1 MTTIEKMRETIL
13 KMKKKNITV
22 ANLTPEARFVEDL
35 AFDSQ
40 DLTEMMIL
48 VEAAF
53 NISVDLQ
60 AVKNQSTLAAAVEYI
75 DKKLAK

>member
-1 MTTIEKMRETIL
+1 MTTIEKVRETIL

-22 ANLTPEARFVEDL
+22 ANLTPEARFVQDL
-35 AFDSQ
+35 SFDSQ
-40 DLTEMMIL
+40 DLTEMMVL

-60 AVKNQSTLAAAVEYI
+60 DVKMLSNIAAAVEYI